1 MYHNPP
7 RAARKV
13 ATRRRRGAPRQQDAQ
28 TLAALDMLHAQ
39 KAALQNSVRQ
49 RLVGIRQRELEYYTL
64 NCRSVG
70 NQAALIAGFA
80 YSGIHYH
87 YLLEHQYGWQLSE
100 EDSIEE
106 VIFLSLLTMS
116 LGCALQVSI
125 WHGRLPID
133 CTDDHNQPVCCCAD
147 CRSGGIGIRI
157 GSSTRAARSGR
168 QLARRGCGHAEVDV
182 LRDSPVP
189 GLDRVVR
196 CSATVVL
203 HLLLLL
209 LLLLFLLLLSS
220 TSCVPCIFNHRA

>member
-1 MYHNPP
+1 MQT
-7 RAARKV
+7 AAQ
-13 ATRRRRGAPRQQDAQ
+13 RRRVADVSQPPTGTEKLHRAGAPRQQDAQ
-28 TLAALDMLHAQ
+28 TLPALDMLHAQ

-133 CTDDHNQPVCCCAD
+133 CTDDHNQPVLLRRLSFWRHWYPYWLQHSRCAVRTAACTTRLRA
-147 CRSGGIGIRI
+147 CRSGRP
-157 GSSTRAARSGR
+157 S
-168 QLARRGCGHAEVDV
+168 
-182 LRDSPVP
+182 
-189 GLDRVVR
+189 
-196 CSATVVL
+196 
-203 HLLLLL
+203 
-209 LLLLFLLLLSS
+209 
-220 TSCVPCIFNHRA
+220 